1 MPQNFDKDSNARL
14 DYKFDWAA
22 KTNGSGD
29 DDWLKDGDTISTFT
43 VTADDGITV
52 DDATLTNANTS
63 VTVWLTGG
71 TVGESYD
78 VTNHIVTAA
87 GREDDRT
94 IRIYVREA

>member
-1 MPQNFDKDSNARL
+1 MSPQNFDKDDDAKL
-14 DYKFDWAA
+14 DYSIDY
-22 KTNGSGD
+22 GE
-29 DDWLKDGDTISTFT
+29 WLGADTISASTWE
-43 VTADDGITV
+43 AEEGITI
-52 DDATLTNANTS
+52 ATDPAPSLSGQRT
-63 VTVWLTGG
+63 TVWLSGG

>member
-1 MPQNFDKDSNARL
+1 MPQNFDKD
-14 DYKFDWAA
+14 
-22 KTNGSGD
+22 
-29 DDWLKDGDTISTFT
+29 
-43 VTADDGITV
+43 
-52 DDATLTNANTS
+52 DDATLDYAIDWGEWLGSDTISQSTWEAEEGITIATDPAPS
-63 VTVWLTGG
+63 SDGTRTTVWLSGG